1 MSPARDERMVATAWD
16 QGGVVLGYD
25 IHGDPW
31 LWPDQVRV
39 MQGIVL
45 GMTGSGK
52 TTLLKNIITQ
62 DLMRRMGPPE
72 DRHKIPMVIFDG
84 KGDLEFF
91 QELLPYIHRAGRLDD
106 LRLINP
112 ARPELSSLYNPF
124 YAEDDDYMAQVN
136 MVFGSFNL
144 HDEFFSKHQL
154 NYLADIVRILH
165 YTGVR
170 FNFYDVIVA
179 VLDQGVLQEQ
189 IDKARRHIRTDTS
202 ISMQR
207 RLNFEMSVR
216 NLMQSF
222 EDRDRVPKI
231 QGLLNECMTFLDDA
245 LSIITGPYDDLLSID
260 DVIEQELILFVTL
273 NVNKNTEP
281 VRALGKMLLQNI
293 QLVVG
298 KRYESEEERKRAN
311 RPLFSVV
318 MDEFAPFGYQNF
330 SQILN
335 TARGTNT
342 AFLFSMQS
350 LPQLLKVGKG
360 FKEDVT
366 SAPNTKIALRTQDEE
381 TARYFI
387 RASAEH
393 AVTRRT
399 QSLIRQQLFG
409 FERFQKG
416 MSATEREERE
426 YRAED
431 EKIKNLPKGSDADPD
446 DGRQQG
452 HTAPAPARPHAAG
465 YHTPG
470 IRLGGVATVAPFAHR
485 TARSQPA
492 VQDSGIGQFR
502 LGSQNPRCREKVRST
517 RRCVDIFICIS
528 RWLRWI
534 PRHSPRPRLKIKSAL
549 PASRQQQAPVQP
561 QLGRRKDS
569 DQAVPAAR
577 YSPLAAQGGYSRG
590 RTSPLE
596 AMVHALNPRDVNL
609 GAAWEERRRAW
620 LENAGANRY
629 FWYSF
634 GATILVILSWFA
646 LAWMHNDRV
655 RERWQLAEHAADALR
670 YGEYCKRRAKEAID
684 RYNLHIE
691 TCNRVIEAGES
702 GMATPETANL
712 EDYKRELQRLK
723 SDNDAKEL
731 QVTRLSEQLEQKA
744 TELNSLTERVTAAE
758 QRLKTRSAAGSETG
772 NAALVERIQRLE
784 AENRRLKQ
792 RKTAAKPT
800 ATADNGSGEEEN

>member
-1 MSPARDERMVATAWD
+1 MDSLASGDRRPARAPFSETVFLISVGLCVICAVYWLLLTRVYHFNNAEAAELAVYILSGVVIPSAALLLYATRRSRRETRKVHPPLVISPARDEKMVAKAWD
-16 QGGVVLGYD
+16 RAAVVLGYD
-25 IHGDPW
+25 IHGEPW
-31 LWPDQVRV
+31 LWPDQLRV
-39 MQGIVL
+39 MQAIVL

-52 TTLLKNIITQ
+52 TTLLKNIIIQ
-62 DLMRRMGPPE
+62 DLMRRKGPQE

-84 KGDLEFF
+84 KGDLEFL
-91 QELLPYIHRAGRLDD
+91 QELLPHIHRAGRLDD

-124 YAEDDDYMAQVN
+124 YAEDDDYMAQEN
-136 MVFGSFNL
+136 MVFGSFNM

-154 NYLADIVRILH
+154 NYLTDIVRILH

-189 IDKARRHIRTDTS
+189 IEKARRHIRTDTS
-202 ISMQR
+202 VSMQR

-330 SQILN
+330 SQILS

-366 SAPNTKIALRTQDEE
+366 SAPNTKILLRTQDEE
-381 TARYFI
+381 TVRYFI

-416 MSATEREERE
+416 ISATEREERE

-431 EKIKNLPKGSDADPD
+431 EKIKNLPKGQMQILMTDDVKGTLHQHLHVRTPPD
-446 DGRQQG
+446 I
-452 HTAPAPARPHAAG
+452 TL
-465 YHTPG
+465 PG
-470 IRLGGVATVAPFAHR
+470 FDWELLPRL
-485 TARSQPA
+485 
-492 VQDSGIGQFR
+492 
-502 LGSQNPRCREKVRST
+502 
-517 RRCVDIFICIS
+517 
-528 RWLRWI
+528 
-534 PRHSPRPRLKIKSAL
+534 RHSRSEHRGANLRFKNPELANS
-549 PASRQQQAPVQP
+549 VW
-561 QLGRRKDS
+561 GRRFPG
-569 DQAVPAAR
+569 A
-577 YSPLAAQGGYSRG
+577 G
-590 RTSPLE
+590 R
-596 AMVHALNPRDVNL
+596 
-609 GAAWEERRRAW
+609 
-620 LENAGANRY
+620 
-629 FWYSF
+629 
-634 GATILVILSWFA
+634 
-646 LAWMHNDRV
+646 
-655 RERWQLAEHAADALR
+655 
-670 YGEYCKRRAKEAID
+670 K
-684 RYNLHIE
+684 
-691 TCNRVIEAGES
+691 
-702 GMATPETANL
+702 
-712 EDYKRELQRLK
+712 
-723 SDNDAKEL
+723 
-731 QVTRLSEQLEQKA
+731 
-744 TELNSLTERVTAAE
+744 
-758 QRLKTRSAAGSETG
+758 
-772 NAALVERIQRLE
+772 
-784 AENRRLKQ
+784 
-792 RKTAAKPT
+792 
-800 ATADNGSGEEEN
+800 